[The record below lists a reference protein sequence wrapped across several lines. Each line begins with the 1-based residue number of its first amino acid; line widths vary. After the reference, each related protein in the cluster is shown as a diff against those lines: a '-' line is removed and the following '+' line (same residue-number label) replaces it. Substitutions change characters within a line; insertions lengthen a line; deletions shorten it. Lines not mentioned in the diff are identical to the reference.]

1 MSSRSRKMTRNRAR
15 NHPTINVPNSAN
27 NSVKSLYAKRP
38 RMDDET
44 DPTNGVSLPAATPVR
59 PLKAKSKSKTLADVD
74 KVIAELVSS
83 VPRIGF
89 KDFGGCEDQLLEA
102 CRLAVHLK
110 HPELYE
116 QLRIQ
121 PPKGF
126 LVHGPPGCGKTMF
139 AEVLAGELE
148 IQLMKVNAT
157 ELIAGI
163 SGETEEKIR
172 GVFKKAA
179 EAAPCILLLDEI
191 DTIAGKRESA
201 QREME
206 RRIVTQLLSSMDE
219 LNKFPTKSTDP
230 DVEVIDVDEETDEGN
245 PQLASNKY
253 VLVVGTTNRADSLDA
268 AIRRAGRFDHEI
280 GLGIPDE
287 KAREKILQIVCKDMN
302 IDPNLTMKELARLTP
317 GYVGADLQALVR
329 EASMS
334 AVHRIF
340 SAAIQKAEGELME
353 ADGVVAVPT
362 DLEKALALIKSEEK
376 IQATQSADVYVH
388 IGDFDQALSIVVP
401 SATREGFATVPNVSW
416 NDIGALQD
424 VRAELEWSILF
435 PIKRPEDF
443 ELLSVSTKPQGI
455 LLCGPPG
462 CGKTL
467 LAKAIAN
474 ETGMNFISVKGPE
487 LLSMYVGESERAIR
501 TVFQRARDSSPCVI
515 FFDEID
521 ALCAKRSS
529 SENSVGA
536 RVVNQL
542 LTEMD
547 GVESRKQVFMIGAT
561 NRPDIVDPAI
571 LRPGRLDKILFVDF
585 PDAKDRA
592 DILRKATK
600 LGTKPKVSPD
610 VDFDAI
616 GASAS
621 LNYYSGADLAALV
634 HEASICALKER
645 LSNNDPTLDSVSTRH
660 FEAAMTKVRAS
671 VIEGD
676 RKKYERLKDLYMKKQ
691 LGVVAP

>member
-1 MSSRSRKMTRNRAR
+1 MSRNKSRAR
-15 NHPTINVPNSAN
+15 TVKPMNLAN
-27 NSVKSLYAKRP
+27 NSVTSLYAKRA
-38 RMDDET
+38 RIENGNDSTENNSA
-44 DPTNGVSLPAATPVR
+44 PTSAAKTPTTK
-59 PLKAKSKSKTLADVD
+59 LKPKSARGFSDANKIILEVNASIPKLN
-74 KVIAELVSS
+74 
-83 VPRIGF
+83 F

-102 CRLAVHLK
+102 CRLSVHLK

-116 QLRIQ
+116 QLKIQ

-139 AEVLAGELE
+139 AEVLAGELG
-148 IQLMKVNAT
+148 ITLLKVSAT

-172 GVFKKAA
+172 NLFKKAA
-179 EAAPCILLLDEI
+179 EQAPCILLLDEI
-191 DTIAGKRESA
+191 DTLASKRESA

-206 RRIVTQLLSSMDE
+206 RRIVTQLLTSLDE
-219 LNKFPTKSTDP
+219 LNKFPDHKKENEEENESTE
-230 DVEVIDVDEETDEGN
+230 DVKVIESEEDLSSR
-245 PQLASNKY
+245 LARY
-253 VLVVGTTNRADSLDA
+253 VLVVGTTNRPDTLDA

-287 KAREKILQIVCKDMN
+287 KARESILNILCKDMN
-302 IDPNLTMKELARLTP
+302 IDPSLTLKDIARLTP
-317 GYVGADLQALVR
+317 GYVGADIQALIR
-329 EASMS
+329 EASMA

-340 SAAIQKAEGELME
+340 NNVVETIDENSMEQDGKIPTTELDKTLALLKSE
-353 ADGVVAVPT
+353 ARIEAKTT
-362 DLEKALALIKSEEK
+362 DDMFVTRDDFNKAL
-376 IQATQSADVYVH
+376 D
-388 IGDFDQALSIVVP
+388 IVVP
-401 SATREGFATVPNVSW
+401 SATREGFATVPNVTW
-416 NDIGALQD
+416 EEIGALNE

-443 ELLSVSTKPQGI
+443 ALLSVSTKPQGI

-487 LLSMYVGESERAIR
+487 LLSMYVGESEKAVR

-521 ALCAKRSS
+521 ALCSKRSS
-529 SENSVGA
+529 NENSVGA

-547 GVESRKQVFMIGAT
+547 GVEGRKQVFMIGAT

-585 PDAKDRA
+585 PNSVDRA
-592 DILRKATK
+592 DILRKTTK
-600 LGTKPKVSPD
+600 QGTKPRVSDD
-610 VDFDAI
+610 VDFDKLA
-616 GASAS
+616 AHEA
-621 LNYYSGADLAALV
+621 LDYFSGADLAALV
-634 HEASICALKER
+634 HEASICALKDR
-645 LSNNDPTLDSVSTRH
+645 LMKDDSTIDKVSEIH
-660 FEAAMTKVRAS
+660 FTQAMAKVRAS
-671 VIEGD
+671 VSEVD
-676 RKKYERLKDLYMKKQ
+676 RKKYQNLKDLYKKRA
-691 LGVVAP
+691 LS

>member
-1 MSSRSRKMTRNRAR
+1 MTRSKSRAR
-15 NHPTINVPNSAN
+15 AVKPMNLAN
-27 NSVKSLYAKRP
+27 NSVTSLYAKRAKLENGNDSTENP
-38 RMDDET
+38 
-44 DPTNGVSLPAATPVR
+44 PTTNNDAAAKT
-59 PLKAKSKSKTLADVD
+59 LTLKSKPKARGFGDAN
-74 KVIAELVSS
+74 KVILELNASI
-83 VPRIGF
+83 PKIGF

-102 CRLAVHLK
+102 CRLSVHLK

-116 QLRIQ
+116 QLKIQ

-139 AEVLAGELE
+139 AEVLAGELG
-148 IQLMKVNAT
+148 ITLLKVSAT

-172 GVFKKAA
+172 NLFKKAA
-179 EAAPCILLLDEI
+179 ELAPCILLLDEI
-191 DTIAGKRESA
+191 DTLASKRESA

-206 RRIVTQLLSSMDE
+206 RRIVTQLLTSLDE
-219 LNKFPTKSTDP
+219 LNKFPERVKEP
-230 DVEVIDVDEETDEGN
+230 AEEKELEEIEVIEDKEDSL
-245 PQLASNKY
+245 PRLARY
-253 VLVVGTTNRADSLDA
+253 VLVVGTTNRPDTLDA

-287 KAREKILQIVCKDMN
+287 KAREKILQILCKDMN
-302 IDPNLTMKELARLTP
+302 IDPLLTLKDIARLTP
-317 GYVGADLQALVR
+317 GYVGADIQALIR
-329 EASMS
+329 EASMA

-340 SAAIQKAEGELME
+340 NTVVESIDENEME
-353 ADGVVAVPT
+353 QDGKVAVT
-362 DLEKALALIKSEEK
+362 ELDKTLALLKSEARIEAKTTGDMFVTRDDFNKAL
-376 IQATQSADVYVH
+376 D
-388 IGDFDQALSIVVP
+388 IVVP
-401 SATREGFATVPNVSW
+401 SATREGFATVPNVTW
-416 NDIGALQD
+416 DEIGALNE

-443 ELLSVSTKPQGI
+443 ELLAVSTKPQGI

-487 LLSMYVGESERAIR
+487 LLSMYVGESEKAVR

-521 ALCAKRSS
+521 ALCSKRSS
-529 SENSVGA
+529 NENSVGA

-585 PDAKDRA
+585 PNSIDRA

-600 LGTKPKVSPD
+600 NGTKPKVSED
-610 VDFDAI
+610 VDFDKLA
-616 GASAS
+616 AHEA
-621 LNYYSGADLAALV
+621 LDYFSGADLTALV
-634 HEASICALKER
+634 HEASICALKDR
-645 LSNNDPTLDSVSTRH
+645 LMKNDCTIDKISEIH
-660 FEAAMTKVRAS
+660 FTQAMAKVRAS
-671 VIEGD
+671 VSEMD
-676 RKKYERLKDLYMKKQ
+676 RKKYSNLKDLYKKRA
-691 LGVVAP
+691 LS